1 MVTKALA
8 GIDLH
13 TSSNESQIPHPS
25 NGNNAKGDKPTP
37 RNPSSERRYKR
48 RRNRLENFRA
58 WREHLR
64 RPVQERGPES
74 LTSTKSWAAIPSWFR
89 RSNYVPGRK
98 DNMTIKA
105 PKKPPHIF
113 PLGNP
118 RDVFEN
124 ENDDETNPWLE
135 TKFSDFMG
143 TTTEPGY
150 TKWKGKRILGQGGQG
165 RVGLWEYNGE
175 DPNFPKNV
183 AVKEAFSSWGKKE
196 NAWLDHEVKYLLR
209 LDPIDTEHILKTVQK
224 PILKH
229 LTADQLQYSLD
240 SDDSTKAVDTD
251 GVTYVSHYTRVLLE
265 YCDMG
270 DLGLLLMRRRRMAKR
285 FYETTLWEFFD
296 CLVDGCT
303 VLAYGAEYDKDARNN
318 PIEKFTETHKDW
330 APIMHL
336 DFKPG
341 NIFVGEVNAAT
352 HGLPILKESCPIGDF
367 GCAYDAEPYPPD
379 DAPPEIIEDH
389 QIYLRQLVNVGTF
402 GYRNPEQ
409 TTRFWG
415 YKNWYQTRIAGNY
428 GPWTNLWSAALL
440 VYKLMTLETGSGYS
454 TQPPIFQPDFL
465 INGKPAKGPTYGK
478 NLPAYDGLY
487 SSELRDLMYECM
499 YENPAHRPSIWEV
512 KKRISEGLENA
523 RDAADEADI
532 KTEPLK
538 DFEPRRRPKSTK
550 KRKKPYTVVFAVS
563 KSKSKDSL
571 PSPSSSSSFEP
582 EWTKPEFGLGLGKRP
597 DKPEVADSEEV
608 STSESEEDSGPESD
622 EDSGSE
628 SEEKGKVSRR
638 DSDSSLKGSTSYTRF
653 LKKGQG
659 SPRVDSKRG
668 KYSTDLDEAVEPTS
682 RMSQKTTSGTPI
694 RKSFGGKRSDG
705 SDGEDFISP
714 RPETPS
720 WTPSSGPMSSPGPAI
735 FRKSTPHPQ
744 TTPFGKDT
752 RKDDDGKSQVVV
764 ITSRSNPRTSTA
776 RSTPKYISEKP
787 KTSSKVQVKLATEKR
802 TGRLVEIIFNVF
814 HIEGPV
820 GEERILPQ
828 MPIVVGNLNSTST
841 VMDLKQAIRDAT
853 RFDENRLEI
862 EDMHFVI
869 TSLPTKRR
877 PLEDMD
883 NTTFEELGI
892 NGLTYPHVHINMKNE
907 PEQEVGSGPA
917 RYGLMINVA
926 LRSARSDK
934 WLLEFRGLNET
945 TRLRNLKQR
954 VATVAKIAVA
964 NQVWLYGDRRLG
976 DKDSGL
982 QLRDIVRGDGATFA
996 VWTKNPNEKIFVDYS
1011 IPGVSRGPSRI
1022 QRGVDFGTQ
1031 TPAPDQRLPT
1041 RPIPG
1046 QFTPPRSSSPS
1057 PRTPTPPS
1065 PRWSSSKKTP
1075 PIGQTAG
1082 DYPEASSEDDDDR
1095 YLPSFTFIKNV
1106 PSHVRNLPA
1115 NLRGAPEAV
1124 REFAEEVRSI
1134 VMIDVETVTEFVDD
1148 VRRDLCHVS

>member
-13 TSSNESQIPHPS
+13 TSSNESHSPHPS
-25 NGNNAKGDKPTP
+25 NGNNGKEDKPTP
-37 RNPSSERRYKR
+37 RNPSIERRYKW

-74 LTSTKSWAAIPSWFR
+74 LTSTRSWGAIPSWFQ
-89 RSNYVPGRK
+89 RSNYVPGRE

-105 PKKPPHIF
+105 PKKPLHIF

-118 RDVFEN
+118 RDVFDN

-150 TKWKGKRILGQGGQG
+150 KTKWKGKRMLGQGGQG

-175 DPNFPKNV
+175 DPSFPMNV

-196 NAWLDHEVKYLLR
+196 DA
-209 LDPIDTEHILKTVQK
+209 
-224 PILKH
+224 
-229 LTADQLQYSLD
+229 
-240 SDDSTKAVDTD
+240 
-251 GVTYVSHYTRVLLE
+251 
-265 YCDMG
+265 
-270 DLGLLLMRRRRMAKR
+270 
-285 FYETTLWEFFD
+285 
-296 CLVDGCT
+296 CL
-303 VLAYGAEYDKDARNN
+303 
-318 PIEKFTETHKDW
+318 
-330 APIMHL
+330 
-336 DFKPG
+336 
-341 NIFVGEVNAAT
+341 
-352 HGLPILKESCPIGDF
+352 
-367 GCAYDAEPYPPD
+367 
-379 DAPPEIIEDH
+379 
-389 QIYLRQLVNVGTF
+389 
-402 GYRNPEQ
+402 
-409 TTRFWG
+409 
-415 YKNWYQTRIAGNY
+415 
-428 GPWTNLWSAALL
+428 
-440 VYKLMTLETGSGYS
+440 
-454 TQPPIFQPDFL
+454 
-465 INGKPAKGPTYGK
+465 
-478 NLPAYDGLY
+478 
-487 SSELRDLMYECM
+487 
-499 YENPAHRPSIWEV
+499 WEV

-523 RDAADEADI
+523 RDAAEEADI
-532 KTEPLK
+532 NTEPLK
-538 DFEPRRRPKSTK
+538 DFEPRGRPKSTK
-550 KRKKPYTVVFAVS
+550 KRKQPVIVVFAVS
-563 KSKSKDSL
+563 KSKVGVEFKVLKGTLTKISATSQSKDSL
-571 PSPSSSSSFEP
+571 PSPSSSSSSFEP
-582 EWTKPEFGLGLGKRP
+582 EWTKPEFGLELEKRP
-597 DKPEVADSEEV
+597 NRSEVADSEKV
-608 STSESEEDSGPESD
+608 STSESEE
-622 EDSGSE
+622 
-628 SEEKGKVSRR
+628 KGKLSRR
-638 DSDSSLKGSTSYTRF
+638 DSDSSLKGSRSYTRF
-653 LKKGQG
+653 LNKGEG

-668 KYSTDLDEAVEPTS
+668 RFSTDLDEVVEPTS
-682 RMSQKTTSGTPI
+682 RKPQKTTSGMSI
-694 RKSFGGKRSDG
+694 RKGFGGKRGYESDG
-705 SDGEDFISP
+705 GDFVSP

-720 WTPSSGPMSSPGPAI
+720 KTSSSPRMSSPRPAI
-735 FRKSTPHPQ
+735 FTKSTPHQQ

-776 RSTPKYISEKP
+776 RSTPKYMSEKP
-787 KTSSKVQVKLATEKR
+787 QVRLATEKR
-802 TGRLVEIIFNVF
+802 TVRLVEIIFSVF

-820 GEERILPQ
+820 GEESILPQ

-841 VMDLKQAIRDAT
+841 VMDLKEAIRDAT
-853 RFDENRLEI
+853 RFDEGRLEI
-862 EDMHFVI
+862 VDMHFVI
-869 TSLPTKRR
+869 TSLPTKCR

-926 LRSARSDK
+926 PRSARSDK

-1011 IPGVSRGPSRI
+1011 MPGVWRGPSRV

-1041 RPIPG
+1041 QPPKERTPRKSTPRNPTPRNPTPRKSTPRKSTPRHPTPRPSPKPSKSPSRTSPRTSSTQDFYTPPTHTSPPSKKRATHSPPTPPRYPKKRKLGPIPG
-1046 QFTPPRSSSPS
+1046 QFTSPHHAAPPAPAQERLLPHHHAGAARKEPACGTDCWRLSRSPFFG
-1057 PRTPTPPS
+1057 R
-1065 PRWSSSKKTP
+1065 
-1075 PIGQTAG
+1075 
-1082 DYPEASSEDDDDR
+1082 
-1095 YLPSFTFIKNV
+1095 
-1106 PSHVRNLPA
+1106 
-1115 NLRGAPEAV
+1115 
-1124 REFAEEVRSI
+1124 
-1134 VMIDVETVTEFVDD
+1134 
-1148 VRRDLCHVS
+1148 